1 MIFGVVD
8 TLKPFHGPVHLAAVL
23 FLLQGLALVIL
34 LFASAESDV
43 NLGAALV
50 VNEQEG
56 RDNGE
61 ARRLGVLKQMVYLTL
76 IEKQL
81 AVALSLV
88 VVV

>member
-1 MIFGVVD
+1 MKLLIM
-8 TLKPFHGPVHLAAVL
+8 LHGSVHFTAIL
-23 FLLQGLALVIL
+23 FLLQGLALVVL
-34 LFASAESDV
+34 LLASAESNV

-56 RDNGE
+56 RDDGE

-76 IEKQL
+76 VEKQL

-88 VVV
+88 VIV